1 MKKPAFKRETREAW
15 MMAATEIFRPRFLEH
30 GFPLPDVVR
39 PSMGF
44 PSKMRGGKVVG
55 QCHFTADDLNPQVF
69 VSPTQGDE
77 LDILATLLHELI
89 HSALGPGVGHA
100 GDFVRLAK
108 LWGFSAPWTSTPMEK
123 GGELDLYLQSVA
135 KVLGPIPHSK
145 ITLVQKIKRIQG
157 TRLRLWECSCGIKVR
172 VARDEFKATCG
183 LCQSPFTLKDAAKAS
198 RPTVVVLKAA
208 AKEGAK

>member
-15 MMAATEIFRPRFLEH
+15 MMAATEIFRPKFFEK

-69 VSPTQGDE
+69 VSPVHGDE
-77 LDILATLLHELI
+77 VSILSTLLHELI

-108 LWGFSAPWTSTPMEK
+108 LWGFEAPWTSTPM
-123 GGELDLYLQSVA
+123 GPELKAYLTEVA
-135 KVLGPIPHSK
+135 AALGPIPHSK

-157 TRLRLWECSCGIKVR
+157 TRLRLWMCSCGVKVR
-172 VARDEFKATCG
+172 VAKDTFNATCTD
-183 LCQSPFTLKDAAKAS
+183 CNTKFTMQEGKTPS
-198 RPTVVVLKAA
+198 RPIQVLPIKAA

>member
-15 MMAATEIFRPRFLEH
+15 LTAATEIFRPKFFEM
-30 GFPLPDVVR
+30 GFPIPDVVR

-69 VSPTQGDE
+69 VSPTQGQE

-89 HSALGPGVGHA
+89 HAALGPGVGHA
-100 GDFVRLAK
+100 GDFVRVAK

-123 GGELDLYLQSVA
+123 GGTLDQYLTEVA

-145 ITLVQKIKRIQG
+145 ITLIQKVKRIQG
-157 TRLRLWECSCGIKVR
+157 TRLRLWECSCGVKVR
-172 VARDEFKATCG
+172 VARDKFAATCLDCG
-183 LCQSPFTLKDAAKAS
+183 TPFTLKDAAKDS
-198 RPTVVVLKAA
+198 RPTVIPIA
-208 AKEGAK
+208 AKEAK